1 MADRRSSPAFKPQ
14 RYRHRPT
21 EVEGIIYDGTVSCA
35 KAIVSWGRTRT
46 KGSTP
51 FEIVADELHMYTRQG
66 ARYVPENDLATLGVL
81 LEPYSID
88 PAVVAVSYELVGA
101 VSFQA
106 PLSIDRVRQLVAE
119 AGTTPDRDRLR
130 QIIGQLGAHC
140 EVLQGA

>member
-1 MADRRSSPAFKPQ
+1 M
-14 RYRHRPT
+14 
-21 EVEGIIYDGTVSCA
+21 
-35 KAIVSWGRTRT
+35 
-46 KGSTP
+46 
-51 FEIVADELHMYTRQG
+51 
-66 ARYVPENDLATLGVL
+66 L

-101 VSFQA
+101 ASFQA